1 MKVGFALRCAD
12 DLRGGLL
19 DLFCAMKFSW
29 LTLAAVAACLC
40 AAGCNRKAPEQPE
53 TEASAEASPVAEVE
67 AAEVVE
73 IVESPTGEAAAPSA
87 VLLESKIEP
96 MSPESIPGLYRD
108 PAAPEVLYEF
118 RDDDRWVAT
127 WQPEDQSRG
136 LMMEG
141 VYQVEKGGVVHLR
154 VMQFGRRDD
163 FLGDDWERRTPPHPR
178 PRGFFRIEDNALV
191 MISDKTAQA
200 FNMAPFSAA
209 RLVKV
214 AQ

>member
-1 MKVGFALRCAD
+1 
-12 DLRGGLL
+12 
-19 DLFCAMKFSW
+19 MKFLW
-29 LTLAAVAACLC
+29 LASVVAAAGLFV
-40 AAGCNRKAPEQPE
+40 AGCGRKAPEQAE
-53 TEASAEASPVAEVE
+53 TEAAAEAGAVAEAD

-73 IVESPTGEAAAPSA
+73 IVEAPAGEEAAPSA

-118 RDDDRWVAT
+118 REDDRWVAT

-163 FLGDDWERRTPPHPR
+163 FLGDDWDRRTPPHPR

-191 MISDKTAQA
+191 IISDKTAQA
-200 FNMAPFSAA
+200 FNMAPFTAA